1 MEPIND
7 LKMFRDVLAD
17 AIVTTKTRYEGTKKH
32 VVVCGDTGCAANN
45 SFKIKNLLDE
55 IIHQEEL
62 DDKVTVNYAGCFGLC
77 SQGPFIKV
85 YPEGTLYR
93 LVKPSDV
100 HLIVEKD
107 LKGKGIVESLLY
119 QDPVTQE
126 IFSRQ
131 EDIPFYKKQRRITLA
146 DFHTID
152 PHSIHEY
159 MGIGGYEGL
168 ANVLEKMSPEEVVNT
183 VIDSG
188 LRGRG
193 GGGFPTGMKWRLTR
207 LNKSDVKYVV
217 CNLDEGDPGAFMD
230 RSIAERTPH
239 MIIEGLL
246 IAAYAI
252 SASRGFIYV
261 RAEYPVAVKRLT
273 EAIKVAREMNLLG
286 DHILGLNFS
295 FDIEIR
301 LGAGAFVCG
310 EETALL
316 NSIEGKRGMPR
327 PKPPFPAAK
336 GLWGKPTVINN
347 VETLANLPYIFKTG
361 GLARFKSIGTEKS
374 RGTKVFALAGKVRNI
389 GLVEVPMGT
398 TLHDLIYD
406 IGGGIS
412 GNKKFKAIQTGG
424 PSGGCLT
431 TDDLSTPIEF
441 DTLIA
446 KGSMMG
452 SGGAIV
458 MDEDNCMVDV
468 ARFYLDFICDE
479 SCGKCSPCRLGTTR
493 IKEILDRIVE
503 GKGELEDLD
512 TLKELS
518 YYIKDSSLCGL
529 GQTAPNPVLST
540 LTKFKDEYLAHIVD
554 KRCPAKVCKNLL
566 NFSINPE
573 LCKKCGL
580 CAQRCPANCISGVR
594 GKEVFSIDQ
603 SACIKCG
610 TCISSCPFGA
620 IAKV

>member
-1 MEPIND
+1 MERIND
-7 LKMFRDVLAD
+7 LKTFRHVLD
-17 AIVTTKTRYEGTKKH
+17 EAIISTKARYEGLKKH

-55 IIHQEEL
+55 IIAQEEL
-62 DDKVTVNYAGCFGLC
+62 QDKVTVNYAGCFGLC

-119 QDPVTQE
+119 QDPVSSE
-126 IFSRQ
+126 IFTRQ

-152 PHSIHEY
+152 PHSIYEY

-168 ANVLEKMSPEEVVNT
+168 LNALEKMTPEDVVNT

-207 LNKSDVKYVV
+207 LNKSDIKYVV

-252 SASRGFIYV
+252 GASRGFIYV

-273 EAIKVAREMNLLG
+273 EAIKIAREMNLLG
-286 DHILGLNFS
+286 DHILGLNFP

-347 VETLANLPYIFKTG
+347 VETLANLPFIFKEG
-361 GLARFKSIGTEKS
+361 GLAHFKSIGTEKS

-406 IGGGIS
+406 IGGGIA

-431 TDDLSTPIEF
+431 EDDLSTPIEF

-540 LTKFKDEYLAHIVD
+540 LTKFRDEYIAHIVD

-566 NFSINPE
+566 NFSIDPD

-594 GKEVFSIDQ
+594 GKEVFCIDQ
-603 SACIKCG
+603 TACIKCG